1 VLPAALVAAGGH
13 PIHWNDLSTELSDSR
28 SFASSGARL
37 ERTRFANTRVT
48 IDHDVAMV
56 GSDYVLY
63 IRSPERLDSVSGH
76 AIELFVRDGARWVN
90 PFWLLKRAPVATSLR
105 NEKPL
110 REERL
115 LRHWWFHV
123 EQLGFT
129 LDWTETGLAADDP
142 RMSVFQVSLLGFELI
157 VNEVD
162 ERTRDRAGRGRL
174 FIGVEDEQ
182 IEALRR
188 HFATKRIP
196 TERVDW
202 GAADAR
208 RQRWRPQRVILLVGT
223 RWLHGVV
230 TRC

>member
-115 LRHWWFHV
+115 LRH
-123 EQLGFT
+123 
-129 LDWTETGLAADDP
+129 
-142 RMSVFQVSLLGFELI
+142 
-157 VNEVD
+157 
-162 ERTRDRAGRGRL
+162 
-174 FIGVEDEQ
+174 
-182 IEALRR
+182 
-188 HFATKRIP
+188 
-196 TERVDW
+196 
-202 GAADAR
+202 
-208 RQRWRPQRVILLVGT
+208 
-223 RWLHGVV
+223 
-230 TRC
+230 